1 LHIELRDWADV
12 LVLLPLS
19 AHSLAKVAHGLADDT
34 LSCVARAWDF
44 GHGNRPGKPM
54 ILAPAMNTAM
64 WEHVLTARQLTTI
77 QGFWNSER
85 APNRIK
91 VVPPQVKVLACG
103 ELGDGALASV
113 HIIVAAIQETIEE
126 MKE

>member
-1 LHIELRDWADV
+1 M

-44 GHGNRPGKPM
+44 GHGSRPGKP
-54 ILAPAMNTAM
+54 ILLVPAMNTAM

-77 QGFWNSER
+77 QGFWNCER
-85 APNRIK
+85 AANRIHC
-91 VVPPQVKVLACG
+91 VPPQVKTLACG
-103 ELGDGALASV
+103 EIGDGALASV
-113 HIIVAAIQETIEE
+113 HIIVRTIQEMIQEI
-126 MKE
+126 